1 MFLSLIFLL
10 IWLGKATFTGR
21 FVFQTK
27 IFLVFD
33 NSDYLRESWYSISLS
48 LKLFKNGHSLLAEV
62 LRRMVNASVF
72 LFHAKFKGWLL

>member
-33 NSDYLRESWYSISLS
+33 NSDYLRES
-48 LKLFKNGHSLLAEV
+48 
-62 LRRMVNASVF
+62 
-72 LFHAKFKGWLL
+72 